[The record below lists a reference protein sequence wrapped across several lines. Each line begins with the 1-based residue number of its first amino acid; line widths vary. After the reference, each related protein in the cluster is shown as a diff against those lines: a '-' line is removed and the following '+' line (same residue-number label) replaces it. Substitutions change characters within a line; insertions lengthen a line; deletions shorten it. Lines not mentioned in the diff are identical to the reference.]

1 MRKVPRLIDRANLRD
16 RIGVF
21 RDRSH
26 AGEVLAQMLETYRD
40 SDTQVMAIPA
50 GGVPVAAV
58 ISERLGLAMDVIVV
72 SKITFA
78 WNSEAGYGALAGD
91 GTLRLNDALIA
102 QSALDRRQVAADV
115 ERTRGKVERRV
126 ARLHGE
132 RPVPAIAGRSCL
144 VVDDGLA
151 SGFTMRVAVE
161 SLSAQGAV
169 SVAIAVPTAHADAVA
184 SVAPSVEAVYC
195 PNVRGGWSFAVA
207 EAYERWSDVTEE
219 EALEMLRAERLREP
233 AKEKGGSTL

>member
-1 MRKVPRLIDRANLRD
+1 MPRTPRLIDRADLRD
-16 RIGVF
+16 RMRVF

-26 AGEVLAQMLETYRD
+26 AGEVLAKMLETYRD

-58 ISERLGLAMDVIVV
+58 IGERLGLAVDVIVV

-91 GTLRLNDALIA
+91 GTLRLNDALIT
-102 QSALDRRQVAADV
+102 QSALDPAQVAADV
-115 ERTRGKVERRV
+115 KRTRSKVEQRV
-126 ARLHGE
+126 ARLRAE
-132 RPVPAIAGRSCL
+132 RPAPEIAGRSL
-144 VVDDGLA
+144 IVVDDGLA

-161 SLSAQGAV
+161 ALSAQGAV
-169 SVAIAVPTAHADAVA
+169 SLTIAVPTAHREAVA
-184 SVAPSVEAVYC
+184 NFAPSVEAVYC

-207 EAYERWSDVTEE
+207 DAYERWSDVTEE
-219 EALEMLRAERLREP
+219 EAVELVRNQ
-233 AKEKGGSTL
+233 TLHEQVK

>member
-1 MRKVPRLIDRANLRD
+1 MPRAPRLIDRANLRN
-16 RIGVF
+16 RVRVF

-26 AGEVLAQMLETYRD
+26 AGEVLAQMLETYRN
-40 SDTQVMAIPA
+40 SEIQVMAIPA

-58 ISERLGLAMDVIVV
+58 IGESLGLTVDVIVV

-102 QSALDRRQVAADV
+102 QSGLDRTQVAADV
-115 ERTRGKVERRV
+115 ERTRSKVERRV
-126 ARLHGE
+126 TRMHAGQ
-132 RPVPAIAGRSCL
+132 PAPKVAGRSFI

-161 SLSAQGAV
+161 SLDAQGAV
-169 SVAIAVPTAHADAVA
+169 SVTLAVPTAHREAVVN
-184 SVAPSVEAVYC
+184 VAPCVETVYC

-207 EAYERWSDVTEE
+207 DAYEEWSDVTEE
-219 EALEMLRAERLREP
+219 ETVELLRNQRLREQV
-233 AKEKGGSTL
+233 K